1 VLNRDGG
8 KVTSVGART
17 RSVAGSQKAAS
28 VSLVVGVSAGRGA
41 VLLDHVDGGGVD
53 GGDDGDV
60 AVSARSADPQVSRL
74 GVGGLGDT
82 GGVAAAH
89 HIGVVVPDGGN
100 AVLLVHV
107 ALGQLHALVSA
118 ASGDGT
124 TAAAAGALV
133 LSVALRGDAVVAR
146 DGGST
151 GGSAGARSQVV
162 CTQLVVRVHQS
173 RGILNAG
180 HRKSR
185 SIISGGKERQNRKKR
200 GENNGLHGKNPRQ
213 NRSVGMWS
221 RTFCSRHSKSHTLV
235 AVSLTLTHANTPLSK
250 FRS

>member
-1 VLNRDGG
+1 
-8 KVTSVGART
+8 
-17 RSVAGSQKAAS
+17 VAGGQEAAS

-89 HIGVVVPDGGN
+89 HVGVVVPDGGD

-107 ALGQLHALVSA
+107 ALGQLDALIRA

-124 TAAAAGALV
+124 TAAAASALV
-133 LSVALRGDAVVAR
+133 SSVALRVDAVVAR

-151 GGSAGARSQVV
+151 GGRAGARGQVV
-162 CTQLVVRVHQS
+162 RTQIVVGVHQS

-200 GENNGLHGKNPRQ
+200 GENNGLHGKNLRQ
-213 NRSVGMWS
+213 NRSVRMWS
-221 RTFCSRHSKSHTLV
+221 RTFCSRHSNSHTLV
-235 AVSLTLTHANTPLSK
+235 AVSLTLSK
-250 FRS
+250 YEHNPFQITEFISFRGLKNKSV